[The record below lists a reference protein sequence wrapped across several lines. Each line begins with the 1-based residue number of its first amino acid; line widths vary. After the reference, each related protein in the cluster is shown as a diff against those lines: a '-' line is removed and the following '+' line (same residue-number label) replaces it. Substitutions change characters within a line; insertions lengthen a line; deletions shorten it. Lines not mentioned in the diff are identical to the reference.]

1 MKGKH
6 MDDYWKQL
14 RWIASR
20 RAWVAISGDIKIIV
34 SENTYDQHLKAH
46 FARLGVVR
54 QDLVQ
59 NHARRPRRMAATTRH
74 HRSTGNRSG
83 LLAELERTGHPAY
96 LTRPAIQKV
105 KGKRKGASHAESL
118 LTICQRP

>member
-14 RWIASR
+14 RWIANR

-46 FARLGVVR
+46 FARLGVGR
-54 QDLVQ
+54 QTWYKIMQDAHDEWQRQRDITAQLETDLDYWQNLKEPGIQLISLVQ
-59 NHARRPRRMAATTRH
+59 L
-74 HRSTGNRSG
+74 S
-83 LLAELERTGHPAY
+83 
-96 LTRPAIQKV
+96 K
-105 KGKRKGASHAESL
+105 K
-118 LTICQRP
+118 

>member
-1 MKGKH
+1 

-46 FARLGVVR
+46 FARLGVGR
-54 QDLVQ
+54 QTWYKIMQDAHDEWQV
-59 NHARRPRRMAATTRH
+59 HDRRYFSETSMA
-74 HRSTGNRSG
+74 
-83 LLAELERTGHPAY
+83 LLAPPEPDRDTEPA
-96 LTRPAIQKV
+96 AITS
-105 KGKRKGASHAESL
+105 G
-118 LTICQRP
+118 P